1 MLETFSEEIF
11 REVLFLGAVVCICGP
26 IAPLVAVSGNGC
38 LSTYCGDHS
47 HHPSDAAPFTT
58 QSECRCNRGGCD
70 TSRSL
75 RASLR

>member
-11 REVLFLGAVVCICGP
+11 REVVFLGAVVFTCGP
-26 IAPLVAVSGNGC
+26 IIPLVAVSGNGC
-38 LSTYCGDHS
+38 LSTYCDDHS
-47 HHPSDAAPFTT
+47 HRPSDTVPYITE
-58 QSECRCNRGGCD
+58 SESRCNRTGCD